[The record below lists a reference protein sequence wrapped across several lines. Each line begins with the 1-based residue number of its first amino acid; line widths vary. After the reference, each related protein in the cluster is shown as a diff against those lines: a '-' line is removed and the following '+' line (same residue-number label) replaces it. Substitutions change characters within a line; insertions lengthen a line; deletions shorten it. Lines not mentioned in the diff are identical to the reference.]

1 MGKNEGPLGR
11 FHLALI
17 QFFSEP
23 LTRRT
28 TVHRQREKW
37 SLPLRKNGWSGTKIG
52 LHLSCNPRTEP
63 ERDAEQSSTQRGVF
77 NEPEN

>member
-28 TVHRQREKW
+28 TVHHHREKW
-37 SLPLRKNGWSGTKIG
+37 SPPVLRKNGW
-52 LHLSCNPRTEP
+52 
-63 ERDAEQSSTQRGVF
+63 EQDKNRVTFVL
-77 NEPEN
+77 